1 MGKLKSHNSSNANV
15 CSFSQS
21 YNSVMALMLKK
32 KPVCQQHAGGNGSYQ
47 SVM

>member
-32 KPVCQQHAGGNGSYQ
+32 NQYVSNMLEAMEVINQ
-47 SVM
+47 

>member
-32 KPVCQQHAGGNGSYQ
+32 KQYVSNLLEAMEVINQ
-47 SVM
+47 